1 MEMLSLGEK
10 IKSRRKDLGMTL
22 KDLAGDRIT
31 PGQISL
37 VESGKSNPSMDLLEY
52 LAGALNTSVEYLM
65 ESEETQAEKICI
77 YYENVAESH
86 VLNNELQLGEQ
97 FLESA
102 MYYAEKYTL
111 DNRKAKN
118 LYLRAII
125 STQKNEVGLAQQYFL
140 AANGIFIKIGM
151 QEEVINTY
159 VQLGKITLKLNAYHS
174 SCSYFQQAEKVFQE
188 NDIGNDFLL
197 GEIYYYT
204 ALIYFK
210 LDNMDKAIN
219 YSYLAK
225 EKFFEINN
233 NNEYGKSL
241 LLLSKEYINKQDINN
256 AIKYSQKS
264 LDVFKKSDNMVYIG
278 DIENDLGRLFYEFDN
293 LEESFIH
300 LNNAK
305 EIRMKNDKTSII
317 ETLSNIC
324 DNYIKLKDVENSR
337 LILKEIINNIPTGN
351 EDGLIKYYLLKYRVD
366 VLDKNIKE
374 AEITLLMALEY
385 AEKKS
390 LTKYIGELSI
400 TVGKFYIDNGDDK
413 QAAQY
418 LNKGVEAF
426 KQLGVIQYI

>member
-52 LAGALNTSVEYLM
+52 LAGELNTSVEYLM

-86 VLNNELQLGEQ
+86 ILNSELKLGEQ

-118 LYLRAII
+118 LYLRATIC
-125 STQKNEVGLAQQYFL
+125 TQKKEVGLAQQYFL

-159 VQLGKITLKLNAYHS
+159 VQLGKITLDLNAYHS
-174 SCSYFQQAEKVFQE
+174 SCSYFQQAEKIFQE

-197 GEIYYYT
+197 GEIYYYI

-233 NNEYGKSL
+233 NKEYGKSL

-264 LDVFKKSDNMVYIG
+264 LDVFKKNDNMVYVG

-305 EIRMKNDKTSII
+305 EIRTKSDKTSII

-337 LILKEIINNIPTGN
+337 LILKQIMEDVPTGKK
-351 EDGLIKYYLLKYRVD
+351 EDLIKYYLLKYRVD
-366 VLDKNIKE
+366 ILDKNIKE
-374 AEITLLMALEY
+374 AELTLLMALEY
-385 AEKKS
+385 AEKIP

-418 LNKGVEAF
+418 LSKGVDAF
-426 KQLGVIQYI
+426 KQLGVIKYI